1 MDMMEIR
8 RKVLMNMVSGKIPT
22 KTFVA
27 TKTYNNTGALKNDIT
42 AELGVES
49 FIAVSKRDTSTFE
62 YNGIYCIYYIVPKN
76 VSVSAMHGGLRYRNS
91 WGAVSV
97 APNYDASI
105 PVGDEYTVYI
115 LDNLIDI

>member
-1 MDMMEIR
+1 MNMMEIR
-8 RKVLMNMVSGKIPT
+8 KRVLMNMVNGKIPT
-22 KTFVA
+22 KTFVT
-27 TKTYNNTGALKNDIT
+27 TKAYSNTGAFKNDIV

-62 YNGIYCIYYIVPKN
+62 YNGIYCIYYIVVEN
-76 VSVSAMHGGLRYRNS
+76 VSVEPMHGGLRYRNS